1 MPNEHI
7 AQPPVQTDSPFH
19 HSQKLMR
26 CEVINRYNET
36 SVRFIELD
44 AFKLWQY
51 LMSNKHGMKVGE
63 PTLCLWVDGE
73 EYADN
78 ANVFDRAGG
87 VEAVN
92 RIVVDL
98 FDAEYGFSQTVTRYA
113 RAGET
118 EQVVAI
124 LRSHIPTDICDSE
137 DCQLTVIEGRVVAHL
152 PQRASRKALLG
163 LEG

>member
-1 MPNEHI
+1 MLSEHTSP
-7 AQPPVQTDSPFH
+7 AGAKTDSPFH
-19 HSQKLMR
+19 LSQKLMR
-26 CEVINRYNET
+26 CEVVNRYHES
-36 SVRFIELD
+36 SVRFVELD

-63 PTLCLWVDGE
+63 PTLCLWVDAD
-73 EYADN
+73 EYARN

-98 FDAEYGFSQTVTRYA
+98 FDAEYGFSQTITRYA

-118 EQVVAI
+118 GQVTTI
-124 LRSHIPTDICDSE
+124 LRSHIPDGLCDS
-137 DCQLTVIEGRVVAHL
+137 DACQITVIEGRVVAHL
-152 PQRASRKALLG
+152 PHRASRKALMG